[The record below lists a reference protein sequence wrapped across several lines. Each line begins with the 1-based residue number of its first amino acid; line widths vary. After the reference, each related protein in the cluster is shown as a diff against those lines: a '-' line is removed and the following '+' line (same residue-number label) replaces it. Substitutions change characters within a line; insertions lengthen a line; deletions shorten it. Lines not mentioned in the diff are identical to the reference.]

1 MQSKKIKM
9 YERKVS
15 NYDGQNERFNICF
28 IGKKQK
34 IEKMDKLNKQQR
46 EIILYKGRY
55 IKKFY

>member
-1 MQSKKIKM
+1 M